1 MGYIQDNLMPNEKV
15 LFTANVHPAVFLP
28 SVFSFVVSVGFV
40 VYALMTGGKGD
51 MTSGLL
57 AGFLLLTA
65 GWFFLFSIFLG
76 VQALIIL
83 LTTEFAVT
91 NKRVIAKRGLIR
103 RHTLEILLPK
113 VESISVHQNILGRL
127 LNFGTVTVTGTGGTR
142 ESFRAIVEPIKVRKK
157 ITQIVEHYM
166 QAYAQSEQQVT
177 PQREGS

>member
-1 MGYIQDNLMPNEKV
+1 
-15 LFTANVHPAVFLP
+15 
-28 SVFSFVVSVGFV
+28 
-40 VYALMTGGKGD
+40 
-51 MTSGLL
+51 
-57 AGFLLLTA
+57 
-65 GWFFLFSIFLG
+65 
-76 VQALIIL
+76 
-83 LTTEFAVT
+83 
-91 NKRVIAKRGLIR
+91 VIAKWGLIR

-166 QAYAQSEQQVT
+166 QADAQPGQQGT